1 LPVRAP
7 FPLPPARSLFFP
19 VSLTHTP
26 SCQTFLTGDEETL
39 SEIVVPVFS
48 GAYHNEPP
56 AGPDAPK
63 KLIAVLDIDG
73 DAVGAFDEEDARE
86 LAALC
91 ARFL

>member
-1 LPVRAP
+1 M
-7 FPLPPARSLFFP
+7 
-19 VSLTHTP
+19 
-26 SCQTFLTGDEETL
+26 
-39 SEIVVPVFS
+39 VPVFS
-48 GAYHNEPP
+48 SAYHSEPP

-86 LAALC
+86 LATLC

>member
-1 LPVRAP
+1 M
-7 FPLPPARSLFFP
+7 FP
-19 VSLTHTP
+19 VPLTNAPRPAPRPPPH
-26 SCQTFLTGDEETL
+26 SSGDEETL

>member
-1 LPVRAP
+1 
-7 FPLPPARSLFFP
+7 
-19 VSLTHTP
+19 
-26 SCQTFLTGDEETL
+26 
-39 SEIVVPVFS
+39 VVPVFS